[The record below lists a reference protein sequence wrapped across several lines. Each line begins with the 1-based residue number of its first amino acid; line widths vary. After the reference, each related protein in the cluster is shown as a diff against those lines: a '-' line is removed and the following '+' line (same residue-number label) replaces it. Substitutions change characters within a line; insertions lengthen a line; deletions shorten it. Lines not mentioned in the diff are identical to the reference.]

1 MAVGA
6 RKISRSL
13 SAPFVTQPPDK
24 RDKYCSAADGY
35 FTLLQSW
42 RGNFVLNW
50 KVLPV
55 LRLWVVTANLNG
67 RHISSACAG
76 DLAPDFHY
84 CKGTAA

>member
-1 MAVGA
+1 VLAA
-6 RKISRSL
+6 TRKMSL
-13 SAPFVTQPPDK
+13 SDAALIRNSTAEQ
-24 RDKYCSAADGY
+24 RDKYSSAADGY

-42 RGNFVLNW
+42 RGNFVLDW

-55 LRLWVVTANLNG
+55 LKLSVVTANLNG

>member
-1 MAVGA
+1 M
-6 RKISRSL
+6 SL
-13 SAPFVTQPPDK
+13 SD
-24 RDKYCSAADGY
+24 AALIRNSTAGQARQILFGGSGY
-35 FTLLQSW
+35 LTLLQSW
-42 RGNFVLNW
+42 QGNFVLNW

-55 LRLWVVTANLNG
+55 LKLSVVTANLNG